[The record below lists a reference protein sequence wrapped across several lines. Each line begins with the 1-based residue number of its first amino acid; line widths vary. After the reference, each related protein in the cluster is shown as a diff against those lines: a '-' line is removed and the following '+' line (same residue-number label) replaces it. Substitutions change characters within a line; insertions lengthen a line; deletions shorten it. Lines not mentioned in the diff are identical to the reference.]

1 MLVFASD
8 AIRFCYLKK
17 RLPLGYR
24 PFEALDRL
32 RFCLLEAAVDGIA

>member
-8 AIRFCYLKK
+8 AISFCYVEKHK
-17 RLPLGYR
+17 RYR